1 MYPLPTLQFISTCI
15 NLYQSYI
22 ARCLQSQDRS
32 PIPSHLHNPTH
43 SFIHPLVT
51 VFQVL
56 RGKAGCV
63 CDLKEFTLMCTRTH
77 MASTKH
83 TRTHTRLHLSV
94 FLFHGFEPLIFQ
106 GLRDMEAWVPW
117 KPDPHTFP
125 HGAQPSQ
132 HMANLCSPDSPHLGV
147 LGAQVWLLSEP
158 GSQRHLNFYPEEYSA
173 EAKLGHTRPNCI
185 CVAD

>member
-63 CDLKEFTLMCTRTH
+63 CDLKEFTLMRTRTH

-83 TRTHTRLHLSV
+83 TRTHTHTLVS
-94 FLFHGFEPLIFQ
+94 I
-106 GLRDMEAWVPW
+106 WVSFSSMALNPWFSKVSEIW
-117 KPDPHTFP
+117 KPEFPGNQIPTPSPMGPSLRNIWQICVLLTPHTWECWERKCGSF
-125 HGAQPSQ
+125 Q
-132 HMANLCSPDSPHLGV
+132 NLAARGTSTSTQKNIL
-147 LGAQVWLLSEP
+147 
-158 GSQRHLNFYPEEYSA
+158 QRQN
-173 EAKLGHTRPNCI
+173 
-185 CVAD
+185 